1 MLTLYMKS
9 EGCQPCKAVKR
20 WLQDPKRQLVEGVHY
35 QIIDVEAP
43 GADLSAMQD
52 AGVMSVP
59 YATIDGQEPFQ
70 GFHVD
75 RLESWYASMAL

>member
-1 MLTLYMKS
+1 MLTLYAKS
-9 EGCQPCKAVKR
+9 VGCQPCKAVKR
-20 WLQDPKRQLVEGVHY
+20 WLEKPERGLVEGVHY

-43 GADLSAMQD
+43 GADLSAMQE

-75 RLESWYASMAL
+75 RLESWYADVEI